1 MDFGVLGPTEFNSLT
16 YKYKVYLPSLRSA
29 SVPTLIKPDWI
40 QESGQRWTVA
50 QKWIDTRL
58 KMDGTKTLK
67 KTVINDRVN
76 RSPMRNVVWTLE
88 LDSLPS
94 TFNVLMVEINTKRS
108 FTLTQ
113 DRPL

>member
-1 MDFGVLGPTEFNSLT
+1 MDHSEILKKLILVHWNII
-16 YKYKVYLPSLRSA
+16 
-29 SVPTLIKPDWI
+29 TLERTHIKPDWI

-88 LDSLPS
+88 LDS
-94 TFNVLMVEINTKRS
+94 
-108 FTLTQ
+108 
-113 DRPL
+113 